1 MPFSDEFIEKWEHI
15 IRDVD
20 VTEVP
25 LECLKKVV
33 IRLAG
38 RKQKTINIQL
48 LKRRGHGFDEIETMI
63 NNMLNELDLIIT
75 DVEFIV
81 DVEMV
86 AEIVQPATDKL
97 LKGA

>member
-1 MPFSDEFIEKWEHI
+1 MPFSEEFIEKWEHI

-33 IRLAG
+33 IRLEG
-38 RKQKTINIQL
+38 RKQKTINVQL
-48 LKRRGHGFDEIETMI
+48 LKRRGHQFNQIETLI
-63 NNMLNELDLIIT
+63 NNTLTELDLVIT

>member
-1 MPFSDEFIEKWEHI
+1 MPFSEEFIEKWEHI

-33 IRLAG
+33 IRLEG
-38 RKQKTINIQL
+38 RKQKTINVQL
-48 LKRRGHGFDEIETMI
+48 LKRRGHQFNQIETLI
-63 NNMLNELDLIIT
+63 NNTLNELDLVIT

>member
-48 LKRRGHGFDEIETMI
+48 MKRRGHELDDIENMI
-63 NNMLNELDLIIT
+63 NNTLHELDRVIT
-75 DVEFIV
+75 DVEFVV

>member
-1 MPFSDEFIEKWEHI
+1 MPFSDEFIDKWEHI

-33 IRLAG
+33 IRMAG
-38 RKQKTINIQL
+38 RKQKTINVQL
-48 LKRRGHGFDEIETMI
+48 LKRRGHEFDDIEAMI
-63 NNMLNELDLIIT
+63 NHTLNELDLIIT
-75 DVEFIV
+75 DVEFVV

>member
-1 MPFSDEFIEKWEHI
+1 MPFSDEFVEKWEHI

-33 IRLAG
+33 IRLTG
-38 RKQKTINIQL
+38 RKQKTINVQL
-48 LKRRGHGFDEIETMI
+48 LKRRGYEFDEIEAMV
-63 NNMLNELDLIIT
+63 NNTLNELDLVIT

-86 AEIVQPATDKL
+86 AEIVQPATDKM

>member
-1 MPFSDEFIEKWEHI
+1 MPFSEEFIEKWEHI

-20 VTEVP
+20 VTEIP
-25 LECLKKVV
+25 LECIKKVI
-33 IRLAG
+33 IRLSG

-48 LKRRGHGFDEIETMI
+48 LKRKGFEFDEIELMI
-63 NNMLNELDLIIT
+63 NRTLCELDKTIE
-75 DVEFIV
+75 DVEFVV
-81 DVEMV
+81 DVEAV

>member
-1 MPFSDEFIEKWEHI
+1 MPFSDEFVEKWEHI

-48 LKRRGHGFDEIETMI
+48 LKRKGFEFDEIEAMI
-63 NNMLNELDLIIT
+63 HTTLNELDLIIT
-75 DVEFIV
+75 DVEFVV

-86 AEIVQPATDKL
+86 AELVQPATDKL

>member
-25 LECLKKVV
+25 LECLKKVI
-33 IRLAG
+33 IRLTG

-48 LKRRGHGFDEIETMI
+48 LKRRGYEFDEIESMI
-63 NNMLNELDLIIT
+63 NTTKNELDLVIT

>member
-1 MPFSDEFIEKWEHI
+1 MQFSDEFIDKWEHI

-20 VTEVP
+20 VTEIP
-25 LECLKKVV
+25 LECIKKVV
-33 IRLAG
+33 IRLGG

-48 LKRRGHGFDEIETMI
+48 LKRKGFEFDEIELMI
-63 NNMLNELDLIIT
+63 NRTLCEFDKTIE

>member
-1 MPFSDEFIEKWEHI
+1 MPCSDEFVEKWEHI

-48 LKRRGHGFDEIETMI
+48 LKRRGHEFDDIERMI
-63 NNMLNELDLIIT
+63 NNTLNQLDSIIT

>member
-1 MPFSDEFIEKWEHI
+1 MPFSEEFIEKWEHI

-25 LECLKKVV
+25 LECLKKVI
-33 IRLAG
+33 IRLEG
-38 RKQKTINIQL
+38 RKQKTINVQL
-48 LKRRGHGFDEIETMI
+48 LKRRGHEFDEIEEIVNST
-63 NNMLNELDLIIT
+63 LNELDLVIT

-86 AEIVQPATDKL
+86 AELVQPVTDKL

>member
-25 LECLKKVV
+25 LECLKKIV
-33 IRLAG
+33 IRLEG
-38 RKQKTINIQL
+38 RKQKTINVQL
-48 LKRRGHGFDEIETMI
+48 LKRRGHEFDDIEAIVNTT
-63 NNMLNELDLIIT
+63 LNQLDAIIT

>member
-48 LKRRGHGFDEIETMI
+48 LKRQGYEFDDIEAMI
-63 NNMLNELDLIIT
+63 NNTLNELDLVIT

>member
-1 MPFSDEFIEKWEHI
+1 MPFSEEFIEKWEHI

-33 IRLAG
+33 IRLEG
-38 RKQKTINIQL
+38 RKQKTINVQL
-48 LKRRGHGFDEIETMI
+48 LKRRGHEFDDIESMI
-63 NNMLNELDLIIT
+63 NTTLNELDLVIT

>member
-1 MPFSDEFIEKWEHI
+1 MPFSDEFIDKWEHI

-20 VTEVP
+20 VTEIP

-38 RKQKTINIQL
+38 RKQKTINIKS
-48 LKRRGHGFDEIETMI
+48 LKRQGHEFDEIESMI
-63 NNMLNELDLIIT
+63 NDTLNTLDLIIT

-81 DVEMV
+81 DVELV

>member
-1 MPFSDEFIEKWEHI
+1 MPFSDEFIQKWEHI

-20 VTEVP
+20 VTEIP

-48 LKRRGHGFDEIETMI
+48 LKRRGHNFDDIETII
-63 NNMLNELDLIIT
+63 NHTLNELDLIIT

-81 DVEMV
+81 DVELV

>member
-1 MPFSDEFIEKWEHI
+1 MPFSEEFIEKWEHI

-25 LECLKKVV
+25 LECLKKII
-33 IRLAG
+33 IRLEG
-38 RKQKTINIQL
+38 RKQRTINVQL
-48 LKRRGHGFDEIETMI
+48 LKRRGHEFDEIEEIVNST
-63 NNMLNELDLIIT
+63 LNELDLVIT

-86 AEIVQPATDKL
+86 AELVQPVTDKL

>member
-1 MPFSDEFIEKWEHI
+1 
-15 IRDVD
+15 
-20 VTEVP
+20 
-25 LECLKKVV
+25 
-33 IRLAG
+33 
-38 RKQKTINIQL
+38 
-48 LKRRGHGFDEIETMI
+48 MI
-63 NNMLNELDLIIT
+63 NNMLNELDLVIT

>member
-1 MPFSDEFIEKWEHI
+1 MPFSEEFVEKWEHI

-20 VTEVP
+20 ITEVP
-25 LECLKKVV
+25 MECLKKVV
-33 IRLAG
+33 IRLGG

-48 LKRRGHGFDEIETMI
+48 LKRKGFDFDEIELMI
-63 NNMLNELDLIIT
+63 NRTLNELDHTIE
-75 DVEFIV
+75 DVEFVV

-86 AEIVQPATDKL
+86 AGIVQPATDKL

>member
-1 MPFSDEFIEKWEHI
+1 MPFSDGFIEKWEHI

-48 LKRRGHGFDEIETMI
+48 MKRRGHELDDIENMI
-63 NNMLNELDLIIT
+63 NNTLHELDRVIT
-75 DVEFIV
+75 DVEFVV

>member
-20 VTEVP
+20 VTEIP

-48 LKRRGHGFDEIETMI
+48 LKRRGHNFDDIEAMI
-63 NNMLNELDLIIT
+63 NRAFDELDLIIT

-81 DVEMV
+81 DVELV

>member
-25 LECLKKVV
+25 LECLKKVI
-33 IRLAG
+33 IRLTG

-48 LKRRGHGFDEIETMI
+48 LKRRGYEFDEIESMI
-63 NNMLNELDLIIT
+63 NTTLNELDLIIT

>member
-20 VTEVP
+20 VTEIP

-33 IRLAG
+33 IRLTG

-48 LKRRGHGFDEIETMI
+48 LKRRGHDFDDIEAMI
-63 NNMLNELDLIIT
+63 NRAFDDLDLVIT

-81 DVEMV
+81 DVELV

>member
-1 MPFSDEFIEKWEHI
+1 MPFSDEFVEKWEHI

-20 VTEVP
+20 ITEVP

-33 IRLAG
+33 IRLDG

-48 LKRRGHGFDEIETMI
+48 LKRQGYEFDDIEKI
-63 NNMLNELDLIIT
+63 LNTTLNQLDENIK
-75 DVEFIV
+75 DVDFIV

-86 AEIVQPATDKL
+86 AEIVQPATDKI

>member
-20 VTEVP
+20 VTEIP

-48 LKRRGHGFDEIETMI
+48 LKRRGHNFDDIETII
-63 NNMLNELDLIIT
+63 NHTLNELDLIIT

-81 DVEMV
+81 DVELV

>member
-20 VTEVP
+20 VTEIP

-48 LKRRGHGFDEIETMI
+48 LKRRGHNFDDIETII
-63 NNMLNELDLIIT
+63 NHTLNELDLIIT

-81 DVEMV
+81 NVELV

>member
-1 MPFSDEFIEKWEHI
+1 MPFSDGFIEKWEHI

-38 RKQKTINIQL
+38 RKQKTINVQS
-48 LKRRGHGFDEIETMI
+48 LKRRGHEFDEIESMI
-63 NNMLNELDLIIT
+63 NDTLNTLDLIIT

>member
-1 MPFSDEFIEKWEHI
+1 MPFSDEFIQKWEHI

-20 VTEVP
+20 VTEIP

-48 LKRRGHGFDEIETMI
+48 LKRRGHNFDDIEAMI
-63 NNMLNELDLIIT
+63 NRAFDELDLIIT

-81 DVEMV
+81 DVELV

>member
-1 MPFSDEFIEKWEHI
+1 MPFSDEFTEKWEHI
-15 IRDVD
+15 LRDID
-20 VTEVP
+20 VTEIP

-33 IRLAG
+33 IRLSG

-48 LKRRGHGFDEIETMI
+48 LKRKGFEFHEIELMI
-63 NNMLNELDLIIT
+63 NRTLSELDLHIE

>member
-25 LECLKKVV
+25 LECLKKVI
-33 IRLAG
+33 IRLTG

-48 LKRRGHGFDEIETMI
+48 LKRRGYKFDEIESMI
-63 NNMLNELDLIIT
+63 NTTLNELDLIIT

-81 DVEMV
+81 DVEIV

>member
-1 MPFSDEFIEKWEHI
+1 MPFSDEFVEKWEHI

-25 LECLKKVV
+25 LECLKKVI
-33 IRLAG
+33 IRLSG

-48 LKRRGHGFDEIETMI
+48 LKRRGYEFHEIESMI
-63 NNMLNELDLIIT
+63 NNTLNELDLVIT
-75 DVEFIV
+75 DVEFVV

>member
-25 LECLKKVV
+25 LECLKKIV
-33 IRLAG
+33 IRLQG
-38 RKQKTINIQL
+38 RKQKTINVQL
-48 LKRRGHGFDEIETMI
+48 LKRRGHEFDEIEEI
-63 NNMLNELDLIIT
+63 VNSRLNELDLVIT

>member
-1 MPFSDEFIEKWEHI
+1 MGHI

-20 VTEVP
+20 VTEIP

-48 LKRRGHGFDEIETMI
+48 LKRRGHNFDDIETII
-63 NNMLNELDLIIT
+63 NHTLNELDLIIT

-81 DVEMV
+81 DVELV

>member
-48 LKRRGHGFDEIETMI
+48 LKRRGHQFDDIETMI

>member
-48 LKRRGHGFDEIETMI
+48 LKRRGYEFDDIESMI
-63 NNMLNELDLIIT
+63 NKTLNELDLVIT